1 MSSPTRKAS
10 TSSSIAG
17 GGNVAAGGTP
27 LGPMAGDARGARG
40 PTRTSRP
47 TRGAGPSPACRKKTC
62 TLTRAASAATLV
74 GMTLTELL
82 VAIALLSTTLAA
94 TLTALEQGQRA
105 YALGAARVEAQQNG
119 RIVLERL
126 AREIRNGGA
135 GGVGFDAISVAERE
149 RVVLHEIGRAS
160 CRERV

>member
-17 GGNVAAGGTP
+17 GGNVAAGRSP
-27 LGPMAGDARGARG
+27 LRPIAGDSRGARG
-40 PTRTSRP
+40 PTRTSRS
-47 TRGAGPSPACRKKTC
+47 TRAAGPSSACRKKTC
-62 TLTRAASAATLV
+62 TLTRATSAATLV

-94 TLTALEQGQRA
+94 TLTALEHGQRA

-119 RIVLERL
+119 RIALERL
-126 AREIRNGGA
+126 ARENGGA

-149 RVVLHEIGRAS
+149 RVVLHVDHDGDGRA
-160 CRERV
+160 